1 VLESTTSILPALK
14 SNLQIHG
21 ERGTIVANAQYDQI
35 LFWNVRDYP
44 PPSPVAHEID
54 LGDIDDPW
62 AYPQTRHRIQLQDM
76 VDAINEDREPILTGK
91 DARKSLAIIMAIY
104 ESSRSGREVFL
115 DERPF
120 VSPFAVEDYNTVA
133 K

>member
-1 VLESTTSILPALK
+1 LK

-35 LFWNVRDYP
+35 LFWDVQDYP
-44 PPSPVAHEID
+44 APVPPAECVN

-76 VDAINEDREPILTGK
+76 VNAIREDREPILTGI
-91 DARKSLAIIMAIY
+91 DARTSLAINMAIY
-104 ESSRSGREVFL
+104 ESSRLGREVFL
-115 DERPF
+115 DEAPYK
-120 VSPFAVEDYNTVA
+120 SPFAEQLAAPVA
-133 K
+133 R